1 MTNSIVLFKKY
12 VPMLDEVY
20 KLASLTAVLDG
31 PAELVREGAS
41 ANELIIPK
49 LDMQGLATYGRNTGY
64 VDGDVT
70 LTHETVTLDY
80 DRGRMFQVDS
90 LDNAETAGI
99 AFGRL
104 AGEFIRVKVGPEIDA
119 YRLAKYASA
128 AGIGTASAALADGAA
143 VVTALR
149 ACANAMD
156 EAEAPETERYLFI
169 TPSLYGMIEDLDTT
183 KSRAVL
189 ARFGNII
196 RVPQTRMYSKITLT
210 ADAAGGFAKD
220 SAEGKNLN
228 FLAVH
233 KPAVVQF
240 QKHIAPK
247 VITPDQNQHADAWKF
262 GYRVAG
268 YAKVLEN
275 KLAGVYAHL
284 STT

>member
-1 MTNSIVLFKKY
+1 MPNTIALFRNY
-12 VPMLDEVY
+12 VPYLDEAY

-49 LDMQGLATYGRNTGY
+49 LDMQGLANYGRNTGY

-70 LTHETVTLDY
+70 LTHQTVTMDY
-80 DRGRMFQVDS
+80 DRGRMFQVDA

-119 YRLAKYASA
+119 YRLAKYAGAS
-128 AGIGTASAALADGAA
+128 GIGTATGALADGAA
-143 VVTALR
+143 VVAALR
-149 ACANAMD
+149 VAANAMD
-156 EAEAPETERYLFI
+156 EAEAPESERYLFI
-169 TPSLYGMIEDLDTT
+169 TPSLYGMVEDMDTI

-189 ARFGNII
+189 ARFGSII
-196 RVPQTRMYSKITLT
+196 RVPQTRMYSAVDL
-210 ADAAGGFAKD
+210 AASAAGGYSKGG
-220 SAEGKNLN
+220 SAKNLN
-228 FLAVH
+228 FIAIH

-247 VITPDQNQHADAWKF
+247 VITPEANQNADAWKF

-268 YAKVLEN
+268 YAQVLDNKV
-275 KLAGVYAHL
+275 GGIYAHT
-284 STT
+284 SAT